1 MHPLGRFFQVTET
14 VDADKYFL
22 DIDKVQRYPI
32 TFVVK
37 TEETTETITEK
48 LRQRATAK
56 YVVKKI
62 VDRYIACVEEIINIP
77 MLVAQFAAIVSQ
89 GQIRPVVEEIIL
101 QSRVEFN
108 VEEEGGGVLAFDK
121 SNDEDDVDKAQ
132 PSII

>member
-1 MHPLGRFFQVTET
+1 MI
-14 VDADKYFL
+14 KY
-22 DIDKVQRYPI
+22 QRYPI

-62 VDRYIACVEEIINIP
+62 VDRYIACVEEIINVP